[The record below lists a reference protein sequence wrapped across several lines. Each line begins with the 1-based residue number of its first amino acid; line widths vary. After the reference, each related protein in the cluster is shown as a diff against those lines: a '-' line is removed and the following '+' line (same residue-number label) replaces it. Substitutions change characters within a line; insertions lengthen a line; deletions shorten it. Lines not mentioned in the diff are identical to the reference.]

1 MTDYEA
7 SFLRLIE
14 KITNGCGIK
23 INETGTKVSY
33 KPGVLVGGIGHSHD
47 CGCVSRR
54 ACTCRGRFLNALLLT
69 GKHER

>member
-1 MTDYEA
+1 LFLAGVNSTSAHVVIHALATFADFEA

-33 KPGVLVGGIGHSHD
+33 KPGVLVGGIGHTHD
-47 CGCVSRR
+47 CG
-54 ACTCRGRFLNALLLT
+54 
-69 GKHER
+69 

>member
-1 MTDYEA
+1 VVIHALATFADFEA

-33 KPGVLVGGIGHSHD
+33 KPGVLVGGIGHTHD
-47 CGCVSRR
+47 CG
-54 ACTCRGRFLNALLLT
+54 
-69 GKHER
+69 

>member
-1 MTDYEA
+1 MTCDTAPLDFEA

-47 CGCVSRR
+47 CG
-54 ACTCRGRFLNALLLT
+54 
-69 GKHER
+69 